1 MKVLGLIGGL
11 TWEAT
16 STYYSTIN
24 HRVRAALGGH
34 HSARCT
40 IYSFDLHDIV
50 SRQLIAEWSE
60 AETLMVIA
68 AESLQRA
75 GVDAIVICTN
85 TMHKASEAVEKAAGV
100 PVLHIADATA
110 ESVKAKGITKI
121 GLLGTLFTMEEDFY
135 KERLIRNH
143 GLEVILPSKQQRESV
158 HRIIYDELCQGI
170 VSDSSRKEYVE
181 IMESMQKE
189 GAQGMI
195 LGCTEIGLLVG
206 QKDVDLPLFD
216 TTVIH
221 AEWAADWA
229 LQGEGRSVHHVT
241 AV

>member
-16 STYYSTIN
+16 STYYSAIN

-50 SRQLIAEWSE
+50 ARQLIGEWAQAEK
-60 AETLMVIA
+60 LMIIA
-68 AESLQRA
+68 AESLKRA

-85 TMHKASEAVEKAAGV
+85 TMHKASEAVESAAGV

-110 ESVKAKGITKI
+110 ERIKAKGMVKI

-135 KERLIRNH
+135 KERLIQNH
-143 GLEVILPSKQQRESV
+143 GLEVILPSVEQRQSV

-170 VSDSSRKEYVE
+170 VSETSRKEYVE
-181 IMESMQKE
+181 IIESMQKE

-195 LGCTEIGLLVG
+195 LGCTEIGLLIG
-206 QKDVDLPLFD
+206 QKDVELPLFD

-229 LQGEGRSVHHVT
+229 LKGEARSVNHVT
-241 AV
+241 EV